1 MTVRCKM
8 LKMDE
13 IIMKHVSTVLIF
25 CPLVSFAAK
34 IVELPLLPE
43 GALPNSEVVTNIVL
57 DVNADRI
64 DTCVEMREYGQAKNM
79 VKYQHL

>member
-1 MTVRCKM
+1 MRHSHCLLLMGCSQLSTAA
-8 LKMDE
+8 
-13 IIMKHVSTVLIF
+13 MKTSI
-25 CPLVSFAAK
+25 

-43 GALPNSEVVTNIVL
+43 GTLPNSEVVTNIVL